1 MKTVE
6 NCELSADIC
15 VVGGAR
21 HVGMPLALVFANRGL
36 KVMAYDI
43 NEKAL
48 EIIRAGTVPHM
59 EKGAHQLLAKALK
72 SKRLILSSDPAVVG
86 RAKTII
92 LTIGTPV
99 DEFLNPVFKVVK
111 KCVDGLLPYLTRGQ
125 LIVIRSTIYPGTT
138 DWLYK
143 YLVSRDSEVRVAFCP
158 ERVVQ
163 GHAIEEIQKLP
174 QIVSGTTPEAERDA
188 GKLFE
193 LIASE
198 IVYLS
203 PIEAEFAKL
212 LNNAYRYI
220 RFAIANQFYMMTSSV
235 GVDYYRVLEGVQRNY
250 PRAQD
255 LPKAGFTAGP
265 CLFKDTMQLAA
276 FVSNNFSLGHEAM
289 LVNEGLV
296 LHVVETIS
304 KYYDLSEL
312 TVGLLGMA
320 FKADSDDIRS
330 SLVNIR

>member
-1 MKTVE
+1 M
-6 NCELSADIC
+6 
-15 VVGGAR
+15 
-21 HVGMPLALVFANRGL
+21 
-36 KVMAYDI
+36 
-43 NEKAL
+43 
-48 EIIRAGTVPHM
+48 
-59 EKGAHQLLAKALK
+59 
-72 SKRLILSSDPAVVG
+72 
-86 RAKTII
+86 
-92 LTIGTPV
+92 
-99 DEFLNPVFKVVK
+99 
-111 KCVDGLLPYLTRGQ
+111 
-125 LIVIRSTIYPGTT
+125 
-138 DWLYK
+138 
-143 YLVSRDSEVRVAFCP
+143 AFCP

-276 FVSNNFSLGHEAM
+276 FVIHSALSNC
-289 LVNEGLV
+289 V
-296 LHVVETIS
+296 
-304 KYYDLSEL
+304 
-312 TVGLLGMA
+312 
-320 FKADSDDIRS
+320 
-330 SLVNIR
+330 